1 MQGEYYTIFTRVGQ
15 AKIANAIALGRTM
28 QIKYMAIGDG
38 GGQIY
43 EPDENQTELRHEV
56 YRAQVSSVTLN
67 DPGLNR
73 IRVSMLIPADVGGFT
88 IREVGHFDAD
98 GELIAVTKPPAD
110 PKPTLDTGAAKDMQ
124 YNIDITVTN
133 TAAIELKVD
142 PTVII
147 ATKAELQSEVQ
158 AAKKESKD
166 YTDAQVTEI
175 VQTVGSG
182 VVVFAGPS
190 EPITG
195 LANYIWMQTIS
206 SRQTDGADTIMLKTS
221 TEQMSGYHV
230 LADQQREHIDNA
242 LPSEQAQQAKASDII
257 IMEV

>member
-1 MQGEYYTIFTRVGQ
+1 MQDEYYTIFTRIGQ

-38 GGQIY
+38 AGQIY

-56 YRAQVSSVTLN
+56 YRAQVSSVTVN
-67 DPGLNR
+67 DASLNR
-73 IRVSMLIPADVGGFT
+73 IRVSMLVPTDVGGFT
-88 IREVGHFDAD
+88 IREIGHFDAD

-124 YNIDITVTN
+124 YNIDITVSN
-133 TAAIELKVD
+133 MAAIELKVD
-142 PTVII
+142 PTVIV
-147 ATKAELQSEVQ
+147 ATKAELQSELQ
-158 AAKKESKD
+158 KAKKEIKD

-175 VQTVGSG
+175 KQTVGSG

-195 LANYIWMQTIS
+195 LAEYVWMQTIN
-206 SRQTDGADTIMLKTS
+206 SRQTDGADTIMLETS
-221 TEQMSGYHV
+221 TEQASGYHV
-230 LADQQREHIDNA
+230 EVDQQREHIDNA